1 MTKRAYLKTDDRRR
15 QLLDAAARLFVRD
28 GYAGLTMVA
37 VAAEAGVSRRL
48 VYDHFAD
55 LASLYAAFFDDR
67 AASYLAAI
75 GAAVEAAD
83 DPASAFAA
91 AFTQLLA
98 MPADDQRAIRVLITD
113 PGLPDLDPVR
123 ERFRRHV
130 EAQWLDSL
138 PAIEDAHA
146 RAVLWTLVAGLF
158 GLADLVSRGEVSKDA
173 ALTIATN
180 LVTALPASMRDSH
193 LVPAT

>member
-67 AASYLAAI
+67 AARYLAAI
-75 GAAVEAAD
+75 NEAVDAAGD
-83 DPASAFAA
+83 TASAFPA

-98 MPADDQRAIRVLITD
+98 MPADDQRAVRVLITD

-130 EAQWLDSL
+130 EEQWLDSI
-138 PAIEDAHA
+138 PAIEGDQRPRCPVDAGRRPVRSGRPRVA
-146 RAVLWTLVAGLF
+146 RRGLE
-158 GLADLVSRGEVSKDA
+158 GRCTDDRDKPRHRTARIDA
-173 ALTIATN
+173 
-180 LVTALPASMRDSH
+180 
-193 LVPAT
+193 

>member
-1 MTKRAYLKTDDRRR
+1 MTKRAYLNADDRRR
-15 QLLDAAARLFVRD
+15 QLLDTAARLFVRD

-37 VAAEAGVSRRL
+37 LAAEAGVSRRL

-55 LASLYAAFFDDR
+55 VASLYAAFFDDL
-67 AASYLAAI
+67 AARYLALI
-75 GAAVEAAD
+75 DVAVDEAD
-83 DPASAFAA
+83 DTASVFAA

-98 MPADDQRAIRVLITD
+98 MPADDQRAIRVLIAD

-130 EAQWLDSL
+130 EEQWLDSI
-138 PAIEDAHA
+138 PAIEGDHA

-173 ALTIATN
+173 ALAIATN

-193 LVPAT
+193 LVPAH